1 MTRIAFGVSALCKGL
16 AGGGLDGI
24 GNYTRE
30 ILGQLKTPAFAQ
42 QSDLQLVPFAFGC
55 PVPDALTG
63 STGVSLGRYSVGA
76 AWSAL
81 TGADCPGIGPL
92 ARQVDLIHATDHYV
106 PKCAAVPV
114 VATLMDAIPLSHP
127 HWLRSELRTL
137 KNALWS
143 RAARWADAVITIS
156 EYSRTELAHWAGID
170 PSRITVIPLG
180 VGQGWY
186 RDVARTEMDRVR
198 EKYGLS
204 ETFFISVGTL
214 QPRKNVARTIE
225 AHRALPDKLRR
236 RCPLVIIG
244 RAGWRC
250 EDVLRL
256 IEQESG
262 TGTVRWLQHVPDQD
276 LLPVL
281 KQATGLLFPS
291 LAEGFGLP
299 VVEAFAAQVPVI
311 TSNTTSLP
319 EVAGD
324 AALMV
329 DPLDIDAMS
338 AAMLC
343 LLQDGR
349 LADTLRQRGLAR
361 ARQFTWQ
368 GCAQATAG
376 VYAEVLAAQ
385 ADSRRRA

>member
-1 MTRIAFGVSALCKGL
+1 MTRVGFGVSALCKGL

-30 ILGQLKTPAFAQ
+30 ILGQFQSPGFPAP
-42 QSDLQLVPFAFGC
+42 SRPELVPFAFGC
-55 PVPDALTG
+55 PVPGDMAGLP
-63 STGVSLGRYSVGA
+63 GVSLGRYSVSA

-81 TGADCPGIGPL
+81 SGADCPGIGRL
-92 ARQVDLIHATDHYV
+92 AKQVDLIHATDHYV

-127 HWLRSELRTL
+127 HWLRSEFRSI

-156 EYSRTELAHWAGID
+156 EYSRTELARWTGVD

-180 VGQGWY
+180 VGDAWY
-186 RDVARTEMDRVR
+186 RDVAVSELDRVR
-198 EKYGLS
+198 AKYGLS
-204 ETFFISVGTL
+204 ESFFISVGTL
-214 QPRKNVARTIE
+214 QPRKNVARTIQ
-225 AHRALPDKLRR
+225 AHRALPADERR

-256 IEQESG
+256 IDQESG
-262 TGTVRWLQHVPDQD
+262 AGTVRWLQHVPDED

-281 KQATGLLFPS
+281 KQATGMLFPS

-299 VVEAFAAQVPVI
+299 VVEAFAARVPVI

-324 AALMV
+324 AAMLV
-329 DPLDIDAMS
+329 DPLDVDALAQAMMS
-338 AAMLC
+338 
-343 LLQDGR
+343 LLTDSD
-349 LADTLRQRGLAR
+349 LAESLRQRGLAR

-368 GCAQATAG
+368 RCAQSTAG
-376 VYAEVLAAQ
+376 VYAAVLAAQ
-385 ADSRRRA
+385 AGDRRPT